1 MNHLLTV
8 KDLSE
13 IVGLHPQSVYRLIK
27 RHEIPFLKRKGVG
40 LRFKKD
46 EIEHW
51 LDQGSSKINP
61 LLEHLSQIDLSL
73 GAYDRLFLKGEVKVS
88 PKGKTWNYPFGSVY
102 LRQSKSGK
110 NRWYVY
116 FRIEGKRV
124 REAVKLAQTRADA
137 VKVLTSKVAEA
148 FRGKHGFKKPEKSE
162 EVFFEGFGKEFLELY
177 SRVHWRA
184 KTIRGHENSL
194 RHLNRFFKGK
204 RLSDVTPELT
214 ARYSAERKTRVSAA
228 TVNRELSCLKCVLNR
243 AVEWGRLETNPIVR
257 VKKFKE
263 PEPKDRILAGE
274 ELRRLIEA
282 SAPHLL
288 PIVLTALCTAMRRS
302 EILSLKWDQVD
313 LGKKMVRVE
322 KTKSG
327 KPRVIPINS
336 VLLDEFSRLKRA
348 NGKSEYVFL
357 DPAKRRPMKDIKTA
371 FKSACARA
379 KKNPDDEKDP
389 GIVGLRFHDLRH
401 NAASKMVEAGID
413 LVTVSKILGHS
424 SIQTTMR
431 YAHPT
436 PENMRRAVETL
447 AQNVTLALDF
457 VPILSTKKEGVLP
470 NAFVS
475 VN

>member
-1 MNHLLTV
+1 MSDLLTV

-13 IVGLHPQSVYRLIK
+13 YAKFHRSTAYRLIK
-27 RHEIPFLKRKGVG
+27 SGEIPFIKRKGLG
-40 LRFKKD
+40 IRFKKD

-51 LDQGSSKINP
+51 LDQGSSKISP
-61 LLEHLSQIDLSL
+61 LLEHLSNIDLSL
-73 GAYDRLFLKGEVKVS
+73 EAYDRLFLGGERMT
-88 PKGKTWNYPFGSVY
+88 PKGKIWSYPSLGSVY

-110 NRWYVY
+110 DRWYIYYRV
-116 FRIEGKRV
+116 EGKRI

-137 VKVLTSKVAEA
+137 LKVLTSKVAEA
-148 FRGKHGFKKPEKSE
+148 FRGRYGFKKPEKSE

-204 RLSDVTPELT
+204 RLSDVTPEST
-214 ARYSAERKTRVSAA
+214 ARYIAERKTRVSAA

-243 AVEWGRLETNPIVR
+243 AVEWGRLEANPIVR

-274 ELRRLIEA
+274 EFRRLVEA
-282 SAPHLL
+282 SAPHLK

-302 EILSLKWDQVD
+302 EILSLKWEQVD
-313 LGKKMVRVE
+313 LGKKTIHVE
-322 KTKSG
+322 RTKSG

-336 VLLDEFSRLKRA
+336 VLLDEFSRLKQA
-348 NGKSEYVFL
+348 SGKSEHVFL
-357 DPAKRRPMKDIKTA
+357 APASERPMKDVKTA
-371 FKSACARA
+371 FKAACRRA
-379 KKNPDDEKDP
+379 
-389 GIVGLRFHDLRH
+389 GIKGLRFHDLRH
-401 NAASKMVEAGID
+401 HAASKMVEAGID
-413 LVTVSKILGHS
+413 LVTVSKILGHA

-447 AQNVTLALDF
+447 AQNMTSAQDF

-475 VN
+475 AN